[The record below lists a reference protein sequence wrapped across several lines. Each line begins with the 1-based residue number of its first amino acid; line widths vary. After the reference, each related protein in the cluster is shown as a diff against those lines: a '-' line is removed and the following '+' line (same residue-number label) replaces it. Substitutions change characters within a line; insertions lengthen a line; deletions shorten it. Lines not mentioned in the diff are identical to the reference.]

1 MPWMPLIPM
10 LVIAAPWQL
19 VGVLLKVAGGRPFRK
34 IPAEKKARDRV
45 QSRLLNQQQC
55 GYEEGRND
63 GRDEISETG
72 EAIIEEQIAYQ

>member
-34 IPAEKKARDRV
+34 IPAEKKGTLVSEKEREY
-45 QSRLLNQQQC
+45 RLLTTDYDT
-55 GYEEGRND
+55 GYK
-63 GRDEISETG
+63 I
-72 EAIIEEQIAYQ
+72 